1 MLYCS
6 GWARLYHVDEAG
18 LSLRGASCLPAFT
31 FPLLQA
37 STIAITSSLESVRFR
52 EERLPSPGTS
62 DVHSEHN
69 SHEASGTIS
78 FQKSRVQLELRF
90 VLAAVRRQ
98 AGQADRLS
106 VGLLYT
112 THSTCSRSMHD
123 RLESLLSGRASAMN
137 SETSSTQ
144 ELTVQWTK

>member
-1 MLYCS
+1 M
-6 GWARLYHVDEAG
+6 G
-18 LSLRGASCLPAFT
+18 LGASCLPAFT

-37 STIAITSSLESVRFR
+37 RTIAITGSLEPVRFR

-69 SHEASGTIS
+69 SHEARGTI
-78 FQKSRVQLELRF
+78 QKSRVQLELRF

-106 VGLLYT
+106 VGLLY
-112 THSTCSRSMHD
+112 HSCD
-123 RLESLLSGRASAMN
+123 L
-137 SETSSTQ
+137 
-144 ELTVQWTK
+144 W